1 MISCSDYDYFEIVCL
16 FHYPITL
23 SLRNGEEL
31 MGVAVDLCRDEQ
43 KNECIQLN
51 VDGTVRYQQ
60 LTQVAKLTINVRNP
74 HFSEKQ
80 FS

>member
-1 MISCSDYDYFEIVCL
+1 MISCSDYDYFEIVCM

-23 SLRNGEEL
+23 SLQNGEEL
-31 MGVAVDLCRDEQ
+31 TGVAVDLCRDEQ

-51 VDGTVRYQQ
+51 VDGTLRYQQ
-60 LTQVAKLTINVRNP
+60 LTQIAKLTINVRNP
-74 HFSEKQ
+74 HFGEKQ

>member
-31 MGVAVDLCRDEQ
+31 TGVAVDLCRDEQ
-43 KNECIQLN
+43 KMSVFN
-51 VDGTVRYQQ
+51 
-60 LTQVAKLTINVRNP
+60 
-74 HFSEKQ
+74 
-80 FS
+80 

>member
-1 MISCSDYDYFEIVCL
+1 MISCSDYDYFEIVCM

-31 MGVAVDLCRDEQ
+31 TGVAADLCRDEQ

-51 VDGTVRYQQ
+51 VHGTTKQIL
-60 LTQVAKLTINVRNP
+60 LTHITKLTVTVANP
-74 HFSEKQ
+74 HFYEKQ
-80 FS
+80 FN

>member
-1 MISCSDYDYFEIVCL
+1 MISCSDYDYFEIVCM

-31 MGVAVDLCRDEQ
+31 TGVAVDLCRDEQ

-51 VDGTVRYQQ
+51 VDGTLRHQQ
-60 LTQVAKLTINVRNP
+60 LKQIAKLTINVRNP